1 MRCKFLIEPSR
12 TSALRLEQMSI
23 FSVTITL
30 KNVSHS
36 ICLRKQFE
44 SKLQAQKNYS
54 YTAWIRYI
62 LKIQVFM
69 TKGGS

>member
-1 MRCKFLIEPSR
+1 MRYKFLIEPLR
-12 TSALRLEQMSI
+12 ISALRLEQMSI

-36 ICLRKQFE
+36 ICLRKQFK

-54 YTAWIRYI
+54 YTA
-62 LKIQVFM
+62 
-69 TKGGS
+69 